1 MASTLSSVQVAA
13 NRPPVVGY
21 SAGVDITVRFEYNLA
36 AALVV
41 NDILYMGDLPAG
53 HLPVDLM
60 VDSDDLDTGGS
71 PAIVLQAGILNAG
84 KTDIDATASGG
95 AGWIGDADVGQAG
108 GMVRMSGRAMSRVA
122 VNDLVDRP
130 IGIKVSTAPATGAT
144 SGKVGLTL
152 TYRPSVRN
160 A

>member
-13 NRPPVVGY
+13 NQPPVVGY
-21 SAGVDITVRFEYNLA
+21 SAGGDITVRFEYNLA

-41 NDILYMGDLPAG
+41 DDILYMGDLPAG

-60 VDSDDLDTGGS
+60 VDSDDLDTGT
-71 PAIVLQAGILNAG
+71 AIVLQAGILNAG
-84 KTDIDATASGG
+84 KTDIDTTASGG
-95 AGWIGDADVGQAG
+95 GEWLGSSTVAQAG
-108 GMVRMSGRAMSRVA
+108 GMARMAGKAMSRVV

-130 IGIKVSTAPATGAT
+130 IGIKVSTAPGTGAT

>member
-13 NRPPVVGY
+13 NQPPVVGY
-21 SAGVDITVRFEYNLA
+21 SAGGDITVRFEYSLA

-41 NDILYMGDLPAG
+41 DDILYMGDLPAG
-53 HLPVDLM
+53 HLPVDFM

-84 KTDIDATASGG
+84 KTDIDTTASGG
-95 AGWIGDADVGQAG
+95 AEWLGSSTVAQAG
-108 GMVRMSGRAMSRVA
+108 GMARMAGKAMSRVV

-130 IGIKVSTAPATGAT
+130 IGIKISTAPATGAT